1 MEPNDERADA
11 VDLGIPGADADR
23 IAVKGTVAVTR
34 PGRHRR
40 IGARARWWEEGHRV
54 IGGAQHQELAG
65 FGRLAL
71 VPDEGVDHQ
80 EIFVVRRVLE
90 PQFVVTPDAAT
101 RNRIE
106 IEDGL
111 LSPAPHM

>member
-1 MEPNDERADA
+1 MEPAGERADA
-11 VDLGIPGADADR
+11 AELGIPGADADR
-23 IAVKGTVAVTR
+23 IAVKEPVAVTR

-40 IGARARWWEEGHRV
+40 IGACARWWEEGHRV
-54 IGGAQHQELAG
+54 LGGSQHKELAG
-65 FGRLAL
+65 FGGLAL

-80 EIFVVRRVLE
+80 KIFVVRRVLE

-106 IEDGL
+106 IEAG
-111 LSPAPHM
+111 